1 MTKAEKLLR
10 YLERVRG
17 GALESTPIGGPSPE
31 VHFEHA
37 GVDLEAAARGFDRL
51 KAGLE
56 VPDADLGAL
65 EAIVHVQDR
74 PVFNVIQDTFAV
86 DPMASAWFHL
96 EAEATRRALAPAL
109 RATGRVELPDSRL
122 RPYVGTAF
130 VVGPNLLMTNRHVA
144 LMFTDGLGA
153 RGLRFRE
160 RSEVDLVREVVP
172 RDGVMLTVE
181 RVVLV
186 HPVWDMAL
194 LEVSGLPEDRVPVR
208 LVADDPAELAGQPV
222 VIIGYPAFDS
232 RNPDA
237 ALQNR
242 IFGHVYGVKR
252 VQPGTIGGGLRTY
265 RPSPHPL
272 FVFPEV
278 EVMTHDASTLG
289 GNSGSLVVRPNGDV
303 VGLHFGGLYLDANFA
318 VPMAALA
325 ADRRVTEHVTFERAR
340 PPSDPH
346 AAAWLA
352 ADPAGEEVSPPL
364 RPVAPAT
371 AAPPI
376 STTDDDVTVTI
387 TVRVRSGPSGPE
399 VSVGGA
405 QAPTRTPA
413 LPPAPRPSVAP
424 IADVTDEAAE
434 PADRSLQVVHDAA
447 SVDPV
452 GYRSDFLGVEVP
464 LPDVGAW
471 ASDLP
476 EVRGGGTVL
485 RYQHFSVQPCASRR
499 CALFTATNIDGARA
513 VPMPTRW
520 FKSTPWAYDPRL
532 PRRFQTGPELYDDNP
547 IDRGHLTR
555 RLDPVWGTFD
565 EAKRA
570 NDHTFYW
577 TNCAP
582 QHEGFN
588 REDTTWGGVED
599 HIRENA
605 LAHGLRVTVFT
616 GPVLDASDPVYRGT
630 FKLPRAF
637 WKVVVMRRD
646 TDGALSATGY
656 LLTQAE
662 LIDGLESRFVFGAW
676 RTYQVPIT
684 TIEAHTGLGLP
695 HLRGHDPLHTAE
707 EGAPA
712 ALPLLSDFNL
722 RL

>member
-10 YLERVRG
+10 YLDRIRG
-17 GALESTPIGGPSPE
+17 GGLESGPSPE

-74 PVFNVIQDTFAV
+74 PVFNVIQDAFAV
-86 DPMASAWFHL
+86 DPAASAWFHL
-96 EAEATRRALAPAL
+96 EDEATQRALAPAL

-122 RPYVGTAF
+122 RAYGGTAF

-144 LMFTDGLGA
+144 LLFTDGLGA
-153 RGLRFRE
+153 KGLRLLE
-160 RSEVDLVREVVP
+160 RSEVDLAREVVR

-194 LEVSGLPEDRVPVR
+194 LEVSGLPEDRAPVR
-208 LVADDPAELAGQPV
+208 LVAADPAELAGQQV
-222 VIIGYPAFDS
+222 VIVGYPAFDS

-237 ALQNR
+237 ALQDR
-242 IFGHVYGVKR
+242 IFGRVYGVKR
-252 VQPGTIGGGLRTY
+252 VQPGAIGALRTY
-265 RPSPHPL
+265 RPSPHPR

-278 EVMTHDASTLG
+278 EAMTHDASTLG

-303 VGLHFGGLYLDANFA
+303 VGLHFGGLYLDANFS

-325 ADRRVTEHVTFERAR
+325 ADRRVTEHLTFERAR
-340 PPSDPH
+340 PPGDPH
-346 AAAWLA
+346 AAAWRA
-352 ADPAGEEVSPPL
+352 ADPDGEEGSRPSPQPTP
-364 RPVAPAT
+364 RPPT
-371 AAPPI
+371 AAPPVA
-376 STTDDDVTVTI
+376 SDDDDVTVTI
-387 TVRVRSGPSGPE
+387 TVRVRTGPGGPE
-399 VSVGGA
+399 VSVAGA
-405 QAPTRTPA
+405 PSPA
-413 LPPAPRPSVAP
+413 LPPAPRPSAAP

-434 PADRSLQVVHDAA
+434 PADRSLRVVHDAE

-452 GYRSDFLGVEVP
+452 GYRSDFLGVDVP

-520 FKSTPWAYDPRL
+520 FKSTPWAYDGRL
-532 PRRFQTGPELYDDNP
+532 ARRFQMGPELYDDNP

-599 HIRENA
+599 YIRDNA
-605 LAHGLRVTVFT
+605 LAHALRVTVFT
-616 GPVLDASDPVYRGT
+616 GPVLAADDPRYRGT

-646 TDGALSATGY
+646 TDGALSATAY
-656 LLTQAE
+656 LLTQAD
-662 LIDGLESRFVFGAW
+662 LLADLESPFVFGAW
-676 RTYQVPIT
+676 RTYQVSIT
-684 TIEAHTGLGLP
+684 TVEAHTGLGFP
-695 HLRGHDPLHTAE
+695 HLRAHDPLHTAE